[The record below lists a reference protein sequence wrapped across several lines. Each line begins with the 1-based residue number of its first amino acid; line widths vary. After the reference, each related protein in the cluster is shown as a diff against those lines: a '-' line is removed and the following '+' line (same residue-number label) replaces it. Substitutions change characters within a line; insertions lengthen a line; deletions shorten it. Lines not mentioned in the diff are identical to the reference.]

1 MSEFAIVLAIIAAF
15 LVVFPLFWTGIVFLI
30 SRIGGWARLAER
42 YAAELPARGETF
54 RMCSGQLN
62 FMGNYRNS
70 LNVTV
75 SSAGIHL
82 QPLYIFSAG
91 HEPLYFPWRDVKD
104 LKENKRLLF
113 TTAKFRVVSDDAGG
127 LTSVS
132 LYRKPVLESLLR
144 HCPVK

>member
-1 MSEFAIVLAIIAAF
+1 MSEFAITLAIIAAF

-30 SRIGGWARLAER
+30 SRVGGWARLAER

-75 SSAGIHL
+75 SSAGIHM

-91 HEPLYFPWRDVKD
+91 HEPLYFPWRNVKD
-104 LKENKRLLF
+104 LKQSQTLLF
-113 TTAKFRVVSDDAGG
+113 VTAKFSVVSDDGGG
-127 LTSVS
+127 LTTVT
-132 LYRKPVLESLLR
+132 LYRKPVVEGLLK
-144 HCPVK
+144 HYPGK